1 MYFLGHPTYHH
12 ILQSSVFRVHRAG
25 SQLKISKIPL
35 FGELKTVP
43 KFIMHTQVKY
53 ARYRFQFL
61 CSQQVSILVQASRF
75 QCKVKISMPVHG
87 TCVHATCVNRY
98 MYTIWVGPK
107 FWAWGENIG
116 VGRNFRVGVK
126 IWGLKRI
133 LGWEK
138 ILGWGEKGVFCGRSC
153 RKSQLHQTWSFI
165 ITQHLELNAGRI
177 FGIGRT

>member
-1 MYFLGHPTYHH
+1 
-12 ILQSSVFRVHRAG
+12 
-25 SQLKISKIPL
+25 
-35 FGELKTVP
+35 
-43 KFIMHTQVKY
+43 
-53 ARYRFQFL
+53 
-61 CSQQVSILVQASRF
+61 
-75 QCKVKISMPVHG
+75 MPVHG

-165 ITQHLELNAGRI
+165 ITYHLELNAGRI
-177 FGIGRT
+177 FGIGRTWISPLFWGARHQMSSQMGKLKKIGREVKVLASSSRWQMMMNDEVWCSWEK